1 MGQAPAVLS
10 AAPAPAQPAG
20 HGVPALAMTGV
31 TRRFGNGR
39 GVADIDLRLHAGEF
53 VALVGPS
60 GAGKT
65 TLMRLLAAL
74 EAPDSGTVLRFGE
87 PRRAPR
93 RGDARIAVVFQRP
106 RLVGRLSA
114 LDNVLMGRLGTMPR
128 WRALL
133 GRFDAADRR
142 CAFACLDRVGLL
154 EHAGDR
160 ADRLSGGEQQRV
172 SIARALVQAP
182 RVLLADE
189 PVSSLDPD
197 NARAILTVLRG
208 CADEGLAVLASLHQP
223 ELAHEF
229 CSRVVALRA
238 GRVD

>member
-1 MGQAPAVLS
+1 MGPAAAVVSGAPAAS
-10 AAPAPAQPAG
+10 PG
-20 HGVPALAMTGV
+20 GVPALSMAGA
-31 TRRFGNGR
+31 TRTFGSGR
-39 GVADIDLRLHAGEF
+39 GVVDVDLQLHAGEF

-74 EAPDSGTVLRFGE
+74 EAPDAGAVLRFGE

-114 LDNVLMGRLGTMPR
+114 LDNVLMGRLGRMPR
-128 WRALL
+128 WRALA
-133 GRFDAADRR
+133 GRFDALDRR
-142 CAFACLDRVGLL
+142 QAFECLDRVGLL
-154 EHAGDR
+154 AHAGDR

-172 SIARALVQAP
+172 SIARALVQGP
-182 RVLLADE
+182 SVLLADE
-189 PVSSLDPD
+189 PVASLDPD
-197 NARAILTVLRG
+197 NARAVLGLLRG

-223 ELAHEF
+223 ELALEF
-229 CSRVVALRA
+229 CHRVVAVRE
-238 GRVD
+238 GRVAAQG